1 MVIRHSLPILLVS
14 ILALGCGIIPVSPPP
29 VASPQ
34 PSPIPTDAPTATPG
48 PGPAWNLRDLGDS
61 SRPALLTSAA
71 DGYALDPAWPVQ
83 QVEYVFKWW
92 GLAKPIFDYQRLELS
107 GSAYTAMTRTVPAQA
122 VQALVQAINH
132 LTPMPVMVEGLSHTD
147 DYPSRAV
154 ELTGTD
160 GQRIL
165 LLSGSTANPNAAP
178 WNVLYNGKLYAQ
190 LDGGIGL
197 ALNGLFGQ
205 AGGFPAAAFF
215 PGGQKPNTIVF
226 ASAGWPNQVI
236 AGFNGLLPIADSFEY
251 GFDPKLQRLRGTIVG
266 RSSILG
272 FGNMVIGTVT
282 GLSSVRVGGDACAI
296 DPIATADVAGAA
308 WTFSCP
314 LGPKTPASPRA
325 LSITVALSTDAGV
338 PLTTTGA
345 LIDPWAGAGVLPNL
359 SANDFIRQALATD
372 PDARDLLSDH
382 VIAIAL
388 FESSLATGTGFA
400 KGWLQGDVVLR
411 GSTRGPSGM
420 RYTVTTPFR
429 IQDGKLTFWR
439 LSRGKLDALLKDA
452 IGQPLVARARAAKPD
467 AVLNVWYAE
476 VDPARITDRV
486 LLNEVPTLRGASLP
500 ACANP
505 TGVTDIP
512 TLLQPLRGF
521 SLDSDWSGR
530 GLEFALIGSQ
540 VVVAGLALDAR
551 DTGRAA
557 LLPVL
562 APRELRS
569 ETSTPFI
576 RITTMRFRAD
586 DGEVWLYLDKAMP
599 EAERAAAEAL
609 AAGLSLPVKRD
620 DKDFWT
626 IQHAWLA
633 VGADGQLS
641 LTACGK

>member
-1 MVIRHSLPILLVS
+1 
-14 ILALGCGIIPVSPPP
+14 
-29 VASPQ
+29 
-34 PSPIPTDAPTATPG
+34 
-48 PGPAWNLRDLGDS
+48 
-61 SRPALLTSAA
+61 
-71 DGYALDPAWPVQ
+71 
-83 QVEYVFKWW
+83 
-92 GLAKPIFDYQRLELS
+92 
-107 GSAYTAMTRTVPAQA
+107 
-122 VQALVQAINH
+122 
-132 LTPMPVMVEGLSHTD
+132 
-147 DYPSRAV
+147 
-154 ELTGTD
+154 
-160 GQRIL
+160 
-165 LLSGSTANPNAAP
+165 
-178 WNVLYNGKLYAQ
+178 
-190 LDGGIGL
+190 
-197 ALNGLFGQ
+197 
-205 AGGFPAAAFF
+205 
-215 PGGQKPNTIVF
+215 
-226 ASAGWPNQVI
+226 
-236 AGFNGLLPIADSFEY
+236 LPIADSFEY
-251 GFDPKLQRLRGTIVG
+251 GFDPKLQRLRGTIIG

-314 LGPKTPASPRA
+314 LEPKTPASPRA

-359 SANDFIRQALATD
+359 SGQRFHPPGLATD

-400 KGWLQGDVVLR
+400 KGWMQGDVVLR

-429 IQDGKLTFWR
+429 IQDGKLTFR
-439 LSRGKLDALLKDA
+439 RQSSGKLDALSGTRSPA
-452 IGQPLVARARAAKPD
+452 ACGARAAAKPD
-467 AVLNVWYAE
+467 AVLTVWYAE

-486 LLNEVPTLRGASLP
+486 LLPEVPTLRGASLP

-569 ETSTPFI
+569 ETSTPFV
-576 RITTMRFRAD
+576 RIATMRFRAD